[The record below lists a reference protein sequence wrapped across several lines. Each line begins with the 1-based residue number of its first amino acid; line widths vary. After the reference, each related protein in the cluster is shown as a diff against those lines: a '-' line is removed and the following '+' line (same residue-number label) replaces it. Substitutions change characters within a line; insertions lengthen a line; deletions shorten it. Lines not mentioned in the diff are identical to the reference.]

1 MTTRRRLTPHVSLR
15 FNFSFKFIFAAALL
29 FTVCAGTNA
38 ATLTVSAGGDL
49 QSALNAAQPGDE
61 IVLDAGASFTGPFM
75 LPEKGGADYITVR
88 SSASASLAADKRV
101 SPADAASMPK
111 ILSPGQGAS
120 ALQTNAR
127 AHHFRFIGIEFKPV
141 DANAFVYDLV
151 KFGDGGSAQ
160 NSLDQVPHHLILD
173 RCYIHAYETQQL
185 KRGVALNS
193 ASSEVIN
200 SYLAGFKVGG
210 QDSQAIMGWNGPGPF
225 RIVNNYLEGAAEN
238 VLFGGADPSIPNL
251 VPSDIEIRNNYFFKP
266 VAWRGAGYS
275 VKNLFELKNAQRV
288 VISGNVFENNW
299 VDAQVGYAIL
309 FTVRNQDGTAP
320 WSVVSDVKFTNNIVR
335 HSSAAINILG
345 RDNNHP
351 SEQAK
356 NIQIK
361 NNLFED
367 IGGAWGGDGAFL
379 KTTSSDSVTVDHN
392 TVFQTGN
399 TISAYGDAN
408 TNFVFTNQII
418 AHNAY
423 GVIGDSHGIGNDSI
437 NFFFPSATFAGN
449 TIVFGA
455 GDVSRNYP
463 AGNYF
468 PTTFDAVGFINRAGS
483 DYHLASNSA
492 YKNLGTDGR
501 DPGCDVDA
509 LNSGIA
515 SIGTSAPAPAA
526 TPVAT
531 APAPAAPTAPTPA
544 PLPVAPSAVAS
555 FVKMDSTT
563 QGNWKGVYG
572 ADGYTIIN
580 DGASYPAYVQVTPI
594 NSLSYTWAAST
605 TETRNLQKASA
616 ADRIAATWYEENK
629 SFDIDVN
636 FTDNQTHQMALY
648 ALDYD
653 TTTRAQSIVMT
664 DAATGAVLDTRNMS
678 SFTQGQYLVWNIS
691 GHVKIKAVRV
701 SGRNAVIGGLFF
713 QTVPATSAP
722 VPTQSS
728 APVIFLANGGSNDAG
743 AILNSGTSTF
753 GHVNVT
759 TAETLGA
766 DKRTRLM
773 LFAMN
778 ISAGTTNAASTSSY
792 SDVRTESGVLVNS
805 ADSVTVEARTTSG
818 QVFRLPVEYAGAQGG
833 NSPLD
838 QVNIVLVPELQN
850 AGNVQLTLIKNGQRS
865 NTATIIVQ

>member
-15 FNFSFKFIFAAALL
+15 FNLSFKLMFAAALL
-29 FTVCAGTNA
+29 FTVCAGMTANA
-38 ATLTVSAGGDL
+38 ATLTISAGGDL

-111 ILSPGQGAS
+111 ILSPGQGVS

-151 KFGDGGSAQ
+151 KFGDGSGTQ

-200 SYLAGFKVGG
+200 SYLAGFKVSG

-251 VPSDIEIRNNYFFKP
+251 VPSDIEVRNNYFFKP
-266 VAWRGAGYS
+266 LAWRGAGYA

-320 WSVVSDVKFTNNIVR
+320 WSVVRDVQFTNNIVR

-351 SEQAK
+351 SQQTK

-361 NNLFED
+361 NNLFDD

-379 KTTSSDSVTVDHN
+379 KITASDAVTIDHN

-399 TISAYGDAN
+399 TATAYGDPS
-408 TNFVFTNQII
+408 TNFVFTNQLI

-423 GVIGDSHGIGNDSI
+423 GVVGDSHGIGNDSL
-437 NFFFPSATFAGN
+437 NFYFPSASFAGN
-449 TIVFGA
+449 AIVISA
-455 GDVSRNYP
+455 GDQSWRYP
-463 AGNYF
+463 AGNSY
-468 PTTFDAVGFINRAGS
+468 PTTFDAVGFVNRAGS
-483 DYHLASNSA
+483 DYRLASNSA
-492 YKNLGTDGR
+492 YKSLGTDGR

-509 LNSGIA
+509 LNAAVA
-515 SIGTSAPAPAA
+515 SVGASVPAPTA
-526 TPVAT
+526 TPAAT
-531 APAPAAPTAPTPA
+531 APAPTAPA
-544 PLPVAPSAVAS
+544 PVSPRAVAS

-580 DGASYPAYVQVTPI
+580 DGARYPAYAQITPL
-594 NSLSYTWAAST
+594 NSLSWTWAAST
-605 TETRNLQKASA
+605 SEARGLQKASA
-616 ADRIAATWYEENK
+616 TDRIAATWYEENR

-653 TTTRAQSIVMT
+653 SKSRAQSIVLT
-664 DAATGAVLDTRNMS
+664 DAATGAVLDTQSMT
-678 SFTQGQYLVWNIS
+678 SFTQGQYLVWNIN
-691 GHVKIKAVRV
+691 GHVKIKAVRA
-701 SGRNAVIGGLFF
+701 SSSNAVVGGLFF
-713 QTVPATSAP
+713 QTVPAASAP
-722 VPTQSS
+722 VPTQSGV
-728 APVIFLANGGSNDAG
+728 PVIFLANGGSNNAG

-778 ISAGTTNAASTSSY
+778 ISASTTSVASTTSY
-792 SDVRTESGVLVNS
+792 GDVQTQSGVLVNI

-818 QVFRLPVEYAGAQGG
+818 QVFRLPVEYAGAQGS
-833 NSPLD
+833 NSSLD

-850 AGNVQLTLIKNGQRS
+850 AGSVQLTLIKNGQRS
-865 NTATIIVQ
+865 NSATIMVQ